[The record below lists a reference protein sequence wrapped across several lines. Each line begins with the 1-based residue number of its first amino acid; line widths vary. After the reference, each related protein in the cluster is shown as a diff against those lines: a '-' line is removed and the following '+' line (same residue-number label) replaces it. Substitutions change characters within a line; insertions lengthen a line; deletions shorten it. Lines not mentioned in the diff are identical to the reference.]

1 MTQQT
6 QQPNNKNN
14 GLPGNHKIFVA
25 LVSHRNEA
33 DIIGSLKPH
42 HWQSANATIVP
53 IILSNVPSNS
63 LKRYT
68 HSHSMIYLENEA
80 ELGFGANNNKIF
92 RYIGDNLAPAPDD
105 YFFCVNPDI
114 QTDASTIKQI
124 SELMATNGLSIAAPN
139 LKNQQLQLEDNIRS
153 YPTLADIILRFLVGS
168 KKTTIDKGLFDKL
181 SPVDW
186 ASGAFLCF
194 RIGLYAS
201 LEGFDEKYYMYY
213 EDADI
218 CRRGAA
224 LGEKT
229 YYLPQVTA
237 IHRASRKSRSLL
249 SKHLRWH
256 VSSAIR
262 FLQSRKPR

>member
-25 LVSHRNEA
+25 VVSHHNEA
-33 DIIGSLKPH
+33 DIIDSLKPH
-42 HWQSANATIVP
+42 HWHSANTAIVP

-63 LKRYT
+63 LKGYSY
-68 HSHSMIYLENEA
+68 SHSMIYLENEA

-92 RYIGDNLAPAPDD
+92 GYICDNLAPAPSD

-114 QTDASTIKQI
+114 QTDAGTIRQI
-124 SELMATNGLSIAAPN
+124 SELMAMNGLSIAAPN
-139 LKNQQLQLEDNIRS
+139 LRNQHLELEDNIRS
-153 YPTLADIILRFLVGS
+153 YPTLTDIILRFLVGS
-168 KKTTIDKGLFDKL
+168 KKTTIDKGLFDKV

-194 RIGLYAS
+194 RIGLYTR
-201 LEGFDEKYYMYY
+201 LKGFDESYYMYY

-224 LGEKT
+224 LGEQT
-229 YYLPQVTA
+229 YYLPHVTA

-262 FLQSRKPR
+262 FLQKRNPR